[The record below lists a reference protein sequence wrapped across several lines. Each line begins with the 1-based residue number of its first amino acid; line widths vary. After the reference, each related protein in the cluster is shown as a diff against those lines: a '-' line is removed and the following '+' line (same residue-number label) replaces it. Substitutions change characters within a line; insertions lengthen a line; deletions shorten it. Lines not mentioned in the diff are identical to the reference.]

1 MSEWKET
8 DIGQIPSDWDYGCL
22 LDIAL
27 KEKKAIISGPFGS
40 NISRKYF
47 VDEGVPVVRGN
58 NLSLDIGQRF
68 IDNDF
73 VYVTEDKA
81 EDLNTWATVDDL
93 VFTAAGTIGQVGVIA
108 HGQKYR
114 SYIISNKQLRV
125 TVDPSKMLPIFA
137 YYWFAS
143 NFMQE
148 WIASCDTGSTIPLIN
163 LSVLKSLPVPIPS
176 LPEQRAIASMLS
188 SLDDKIDLLHRQ
200 NKTLEAVG
208 ETFFRQ

>member
-73 VYVTEDKA
+73 VYVTEEKA
-81 EDLNTWATVDDL
+81 E
-93 VFTAAGTIGQVGVIA
+93 
-108 HGQKYR
+108 
-114 SYIISNKQLRV
+114 
-125 TVDPSKMLPIFA
+125 
-137 YYWFAS
+137 
-143 NFMQE
+143 E
-148 WIASCDTGSTIPLIN
+148 
-163 LSVLKSLPVPIPS
+163 LK
-176 LPEQRAIASMLS
+176 
-188 SLDDKIDLLHRQ
+188 LH
-200 NKTLEAVG
+200 L
-208 ETFFRQ
+208 